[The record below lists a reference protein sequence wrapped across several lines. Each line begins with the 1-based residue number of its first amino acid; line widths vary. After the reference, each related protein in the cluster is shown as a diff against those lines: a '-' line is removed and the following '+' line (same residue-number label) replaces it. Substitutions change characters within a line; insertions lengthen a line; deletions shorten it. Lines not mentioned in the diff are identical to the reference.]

1 MQPRNR
7 SAHDFL
13 CRLIRTHG
21 SLPSSLLYVVFFL
34 PTSINAAWL
43 SVASGLGVLIV
54 PVSYGSTAHVEA
66 EAVILAIVVTVAG
79 NRTAMVAGMYVMLDS
94 RVPATGS

>member
-1 MQPRNR
+1 MNDTSIQNV
-7 SAHDFL
+7 

-21 SLPSSLLYVVFFL
+21 SLPSSILYVAYFL

-54 PVSYGSTAHVEA
+54 PVSRGNTAHVEA
-66 EAVILAIVVTVAG
+66 EAVVLAIVVTAAG
-79 NRTAMVAGMYVMLDS
+79 NQSVNRPVRHTVKIS
-94 RVPATGS
+94 K